1 MNDLKHSQKD
11 NISKLIGVIANC
23 KDTKPSP
30 VTWETMTNAMNNL
43 SINNKEIVNNIYQ
56 YLKFGKLLLLSNEV
70 VLLILSLSISY
81 ILQAV

>member
-11 NISKLIGVIANC
+11 NISKLIEVIANW

-30 VTWETMTNAMNNL
+30 VTWETMTNAMDSL
-43 SINNKEIVNNIYQ
+43 SINNKEIVNKIYQ
-56 YLKFGKLLLLSNEV
+56 YLKIGKLLLLSNEV

>member
-11 NISKLIGVIANC
+11 NISKLIGVIANW
-23 KDTKPSP
+23 KDTKPSS
-30 VTWETMTNAMNNL
+30 VTWETMTNAMDSL

-56 YLKFGKLLLLSNEV
+56 YLKIGKLLLLSNEV